1 MTKIK
6 RAFTLILITMLIA
19 FICMG
24 STVAPRNA
32 EALPERNTA
41 VNEKV
46 LLSEEE
52 NPSTGIEEI
61 AEAFNGYLKS
71 KYGDDYEFYYNH
83 IIEQWGSIETYLLA
97 FGGKLPER
105 HKNSWQKFVGWL
117 GDYASVWAPALALI
131 TLIVLSIIVKMQFKK
146 ILEKAVEKK
155 IAPIIRELNAQ
166 SKASVSVIH
175 AQQKILGNT
184 KFSET
189 VAELEAAEKELKNE

>member
-52 NPSTGIEEI
+52 NPAMGIEEI
-61 AEAFNGYLKS
+61 AEAFNGL
-71 KYGDDYEFYYNH
+71 
-83 IIEQWGSIETYLLA
+83 
-97 FGGKLPER
+97 
-105 HKNSWQKFVGWL
+105 
-117 GDYASVWAPALALI
+117 
-131 TLIVLSIIVKMQFKK
+131 
-146 ILEKAVEKK
+146 
-155 IAPIIRELNAQ
+155 
-166 SKASVSVIH
+166 
-175 AQQKILGNT
+175 
-184 KFSET
+184 
-189 VAELEAAEKELKNE
+189 